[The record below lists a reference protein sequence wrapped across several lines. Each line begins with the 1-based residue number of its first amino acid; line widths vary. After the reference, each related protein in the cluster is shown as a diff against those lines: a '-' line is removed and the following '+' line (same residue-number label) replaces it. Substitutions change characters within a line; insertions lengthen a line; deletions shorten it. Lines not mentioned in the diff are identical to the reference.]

1 MVTVQLGYTEVGL
14 LFYINSYS
22 WLAVAT
28 LKSTERARKVD
39 SILISGCDPHC
50 SYDMPILMYIEHL
63 NYRKCQCAI
72 I

>member
-1 MVTVQLGYTEVGL
+1 MVSCCALRVTVELGYTEVGL

-22 WLAVAT
+22 WLVVAT

-50 SYDMPILMYIEHL
+50 NDHQMVVLW
-63 NYRKCQCAI
+63 
-72 I
+72 